1 MNRCF
6 LIVTLTILASAGL
19 VLGQEVPFEGVVV
32 QDDVQVRCG
41 AGMRYYVVGSVP
53 KGAKVRVDEVFYGWN
68 KIVPPEGVF
77 SYISKAFVDAKGD
90 GKVGEVTADGQEVKA
105 ASLQAP
111 GESWRV
117 QAVLDKGATV
127 QIVEEVGSYYKI
139 VPPKGAYV
147 FLPPGSVQRADQV
160 APPAPPEAP
169 AAPPKEEKK
178 PEAPKPAPAV
188 EEKPAVETPA
198 TETPAA
204 EVASPAVP
212 PTEPA
217 KPVVETPAAEA
228 GSPAVSPPAPEQ
240 ITPAEKPAIEPA
252 PATDVA
258 PAEIVMEEK
267 GGSEPETV
275 ITNGSLAEVE
285 KQTLP
290 LFLKPVDEQPI
301 DQMLAAYEGLD
312 KSQLSVQEKQLV
324 ALRIAVLKRNEKLAA
339 TLKQFEAEKKQMAE
353 EAAAAEAST
362 LKKSDYDLVGTL
374 MASAVYSGETL
385 PRLYRVIAGDGRT
398 IAWVQPTRPVDAHKH
413 LGKLVGIQGD
423 KQYDDALKLDIYKV
437 KRIDLLEASE

>member
-1 MNRCF
+1 MNRCL
-6 LIVTLTILASAGL
+6 LIVTLTVLASASL

-41 AGMRYYVVGSVP
+41 AGMRYYVVGSVA

-127 QIVEEVGSYYKI
+127 QIIEEVGSYYKI

-160 APPAPPEAP
+160 PPEASPPEEVNTAEPPP
-169 AAPPKEEKK
+169 AE
-178 PEAPKPAPAV
+178 
-188 EEKPAVETPA
+188 ETPA
-198 TETPAA
+198 LETPLPGTA
-204 EVASPAVP
+204 ETGSPAVA

-217 KPVVETPAAEA
+217 TPAEPVTEAPTTPEPIAATRTEAPAIESAPAAEEA
-228 GSPAVSPPAPEQ
+228 PAV
-240 ITPAEKPAIEPA
+240 
-252 PATDVA
+252 V
-258 PAEIVMEEK
+258 VMEEK
-267 GGSEPETV
+267 GGEPETV
-275 ITNGSLAEVE
+275 ITNNSLAELE

-301 DQMLAAYEGLD
+301 DQMLAAYQGLD
-312 KSQLSVQEKQLV
+312 QSQMTGSEKLLV
-324 ALRIAVLKRNEKLAA
+324 AQRIAVLKRNEKLAA

-362 LKKSDYDLVGTL
+362 LQKSDYDLVGTL

-413 LGKLVGIQGD
+413 LGKLVGIQGK
-423 KQYDDALKLDIYKV
+423 KQYDDALKLDIYSV